1 MQADQ
6 KFIINID
13 ENPESAL
20 NLAAELFHSGK
31 IFIYPT
37 DTIYGIGGNPFD
49 ENVLKRISDIKGRNE
64 KKQFI
69 WLLSDFENLMNYVDV
84 IYDTHLDFLQKIW
97 PAPVTIILNLNARTK
112 EIINQDTIAVRIPQ
126 NDFCLKLLKEISR
139 PLISTSVNR
148 SGEDPLKH
156 IEQIVNNFSQDVD
169 AILFQSD
176 STERKSSTIVDLTSK
191 QPKLIREGSIKF
203 VELLQNFS

>member
-1 MQADQ
+1 MQTDQ
-6 KFIINID
+6 KKIINID
-13 ENPESAL
+13 GNPESAL
-20 NLAAELFHSGK
+20 ILAAELFHTGK

-49 ENVLKRISDIKGRNE
+49 ENVVKRIADIKGRNE

-84 IYDTHLDFLQKIW
+84 IYETHLDFLQKIW
-97 PAPVTIILNLNARTK
+97 PAPVTIILNLNERTR

-148 SGEDPLKH
+148 SGEDPSNR
-156 IEQIVNNFSQDVD
+156 IELIVNNFLQDVD
-169 AILFQSD
+169 AIIFYSET
-176 STERKSSTIVDLTSK
+176 TERKSSTIIDLTLK

>member
-1 MQADQ
+1 MQADK

-13 ENPESAL
+13 ENLESAL
-20 NLAAELFHSGK
+20 SLAAELFHLGK

-49 ENVLKRISDIKGRNE
+49 ENVVKRISEIKGRNE

-84 IYDTHLDFLQKIW
+84 LYNTHLDFLQKIW

-126 NDFCLKLLKEISR
+126 NDFCLNLLKEISR
-139 PLISTSVNR
+139 PLISTSVNK
-148 SGEDPLKH
+148 SGEDP
-156 IEQIVNNFSQDVD
+156 INQIDQIVQKFSPHVD
-169 AILFQSD
+169 AFLFQSD

>member
-6 KFIINID
+6 IKIINI
-13 ENPESAL
+13 EESLESAL
-20 NLAAELFHSGK
+20 SLAAELYHSGK

-49 ENVLKRISDIKGRNE
+49 VNVVKRISDIKGRDE

-69 WLLSDFENLMNYVDV
+69 WLISDFENLMNYVEV
-84 IYDTHLDFLQKIW
+84 IFENHLEFLQKIW
-97 PAPVTIILNLNARTK
+97 PTPVSIILNLNERTK
-112 EIINQDTIAVRIPQ
+112 KIINQDTIAVRIPE

-148 SGEDPLKH
+148 SGENPINQADK
-156 IEQIVNNFSQDVD
+156 IVQNFSSDVD
-169 AILFQSD
+169 AILIHSE
-176 STERKSSTIVDLTSK
+176 STEKKSSTIIDLTSK

-203 VELLQNFS
+203 IELLKNFS

>member
-148 SGEDPLKH
+148 SGEDPLKL

-169 AILFQSD
+169 AIVYYSE
-176 STERKSSTIVDLTSK
+176 TIEKKSSTIIDLTSK

>member
-20 NLAAELFHSGK
+20 NLVIELFHSGK

-49 ENVLKRISDIKGRNE
+49 ENVVNRITDIKGRNE

-84 IYDTHLDFLQKIW
+84 IFDTHLDFLQKMW
-97 PAPVTIILNLNARTK
+97 PAPVTVILNLNARTK
-112 EIINQDTIAVRIPQ
+112 EIINQDTIAVRIPE
-126 NDFCLKLLKEISR
+126 NDFCLKLLREISR

-148 SGEDPLKH
+148 SREDPLKH
-156 IEQIVNNFSQDVD
+156 IDQIVNNFSQDVD
-169 AILFQSD
+169 AIVYCSE
-176 STERKSSTIVDLTSK
+176 TIEKKSSTIIDLTSK

>member
-1 MQADQ
+1 MLADQ
-6 KFIINID
+6 KKIINTY

-20 NLAAELFHSGK
+20 ILAAELFHSGK

-49 ENVLKRISDIKGRNE
+49 ENVVTRIADIKGRNE

-69 WLLSDFENLMNYVDV
+69 WLLSDFESLMNYTDI
-84 IYDTHLDFLQKIW
+84 IYETHVDFLQKIW
-97 PAPVTIILNLNARTK
+97 PAPVTVILNLNERTK
-112 EIINQDTIAVRIPQ
+112 NLIKQDSIAVRIPQ
-126 NDFCLKLLKEISR
+126 NDFCLKLLKEVSR

-148 SGEDPLKH
+148 SGENPLNQ
-156 IEQIVNNFSQDVD
+156 IDQIVNHYLQEVD
-169 AILFQSD
+169 AIFFNAET
-176 STERKSSTIVDLTSK
+176 TEHKSSTIIDLTSK

-203 VELLQNFS
+203 VELLNYFS

>member
-49 ENVLKRISDIKGRNE
+49 ENVVKRISDIKGRNE

-84 IYDTHLDFLQKIW
+84 IYDTHLDFLQKLW

-112 EIINQDTIAVRIPQ
+112 RIVNQDTIAVRIPQ

-148 SGEDPLKH
+148 SGEDPLKL

-169 AILFQSD
+169 AIVYYSE
-176 STERKSSTIVDLTSK
+176 TIEKKSSTIIDLTSK

>member
-20 NLAAELFHSGK
+20 NLVIELFHSGK

-49 ENVLKRISDIKGRNE
+49 ENVVNRITDIKGRNE

-84 IYDTHLDFLQKIW
+84 IFDTHLDFLQKIW
-97 PAPVTIILNLNARTK
+97 PAPVTVILNLNARTK
-112 EIINQDTIAVRIPQ
+112 EIINQDTIAVRIPE
-126 NDFCLKLLKEISR
+126 NDFCLKLLREISR

-148 SGEDPLKH
+148 SREDPLKH
-156 IEQIVNNFSQDVD
+156 IDQIVNNFSQDVD
-169 AILFQSD
+169 AIVYCSE
-176 STERKSSTIVDLTSK
+176 TIEKKSSTIIDLTSK

>member
-1 MQADQ
+1 MQADEN
-6 KFIINID
+6 KIINIE

-49 ENVLKRISDIKGRNE
+49 ENVVKRISDIKGRNE

-69 WLLSDFENLMNYVDV
+69 WLLSDFENLMNYFDV
-84 IYDTHLDFLQKIW
+84 IYDTHLDFLQKLW
-97 PAPVTIILNLNARTK
+97 PAPVTIILNLNTRTK

-148 SGEDPLKH
+148 SGEDPLKL

>member
-1 MQADQ
+1 MLADQ
-6 KFIINID
+6 KKIVNTY

-20 NLAAELFHSGK
+20 ILAAELFHSGK

-49 ENVLKRISDIKGRNE
+49 ENVVTRISDIKGRNE

-69 WLLSDFENLMNYVDV
+69 WLLSDFDSLMNYTDI
-84 IYDTHLDFLQKIW
+84 IYETHLDFLQKIW
-97 PAPVTIILNLNARTK
+97 PAPVTVILNLNERTK
-112 EIINQDTIAVRIPQ
+112 NIIKQDTIAVRIPQ

-148 SGEDPLKH
+148 SGENPLNQ
-156 IEQIVNNFSQDVD
+156 IDQIVNDYLQEVD
-169 AILFQSD
+169 AIFFNAET
-176 STERKSSTIVDLTSK
+176 TEHKSSTIIDLTSK
-191 QPKLIREGSIKF
+191 QPKLMREGSINL
-203 VELLQNFS
+203 VELLKYFS